1 MRRIALLLLA
11 GLIALPALAQESAS
25 YKLKES
31 VFNAGGHPKDGE
43 IASSASFRVTLGAVG
58 EGVARTGQASS
69 SYRMDG
75 GFVNTY
81 PPPGEVAGLGFSN
94 KTTLTWRPEKSIGVY
109 NLYRDLLSA
118 LGGGG
123 YGDCQQY
130 DLTGETATE
139 SGTPPAGNG
148 WFYLVTAENRLREE
162 GTKGNN
168 SAGALR
174 PNPSPCP

>member
-11 GLIALPALAQESAS
+11 GLIALPALAQESES

-31 VFNAGGHPKDGE
+31 VLNGGGNPKDGA
-43 IASSASFRVTLGAVG
+43 ILSSASFRVKLDAIG
-58 EGVARTGQASS
+58 EGALRAGLTSS

-75 GFVNTY
+75 GFVNGY
-81 PPPGEVAGLGFSN
+81 PPPGEVAGFSFSN
-94 KTTLTWRPEKSIGVY
+94 KTTLIWRPEKSIGVY

-118 LGGGG
+118 LGGGFG
-123 YGDCQQY
+123 ACQQQ
-130 DLTGETATE
+130 DLTGEMTTE
-139 SGTPPAGNG
+139 PGTPPVANG

-162 GTKGNN
+162 GTKGNS
-168 SAGALR
+168 SAGVER